1 MINND
6 AEIIRGFFMP
16 LRAFIYKASRASKKV
31 VLKNTDK
38 FGLIF
43 NRFKLVFSAC
53 VNLAAL
59 QK

>member
-1 MINND
+1 
-6 AEIIRGFFMP
+6 MP